1 MAPAAA
7 RQYIPTSMES
17 NNNNVNGLNDAFL
30 AILKPLARLF
40 LRCGRG
46 FREFTELSKTAF
58 VNVAS
63 DDYGIGGRPTNGS
76 RIAAM
81 TGISR
86 KEICRVR
93 QKISAGHAA
102 SVERRSPVQ
111 EALHVWRSD
120 PEFLAP
126 GGVPASLPL
135 GGARGSFQALVKRSA
150 GDIPPGAMRKE
161 LRRIAAIDVV
171 GDEIRIRN
179 TPPDQFP
186 DETRLA
192 TQLRA
197 GPYPLLAALANSAS
211 PAAHGNSAPHT
222 ALSQSMIRT
231 SEVPEVRSQIAQRLR
246 SANKHLAD
254 LLNAYEVGSNGKCA
268 DEATVPISA
277 GVFYAEALDP
287 SER

>member
-1 MAPAAA
+1 
-7 RQYIPTSMES
+7 MES

-46 FREFTELSKTAF
+46 FREFAELSKTAF
-58 VNVAS
+58 VTVAS

-76 RIAAM
+76 RVAAM

-93 QKISAGHAA
+93 HKIGAGLSARVDRQA
-102 SVERRSPVQ
+102 PVQ
-111 EALHVWRSD
+111 EALSVWRSEG
-120 PEFLAP
+120 EFLEP

-135 GGARGSFQALVKRSA
+135 TGARGSFQALVKRSA

-161 LRRIAAIDVV
+161 LQRIGAIDLV
-171 GDEIRIRN
+171 GDAVRMRSSL
-179 TPPDQFP
+179 PDQFP
-186 DETRLA
+186 DETKLA
-192 TQLRA
+192 AQLRA
-197 GPYPLLAALANSAS
+197 GPYPLLAALANSAT
-211 PAAHGNSAPHT
+211 PAANGSVAPH
-222 ALSQSMIRT
+222 AEVSRSMIRT

-246 SANKHLAD
+246 LANKHLAD
-254 LLNAYEVGSNGKCA
+254 LLNAYEVGGNGSCA

-277 GVFYAEALDP
+277 GVFYAEALDT
-287 SER
+287 SEH